1 MIKNPTKVNLRE
13 ELEKSRESNIQ
24 EVGKIVESSRLLL
37 TANEQAERNV
47 LANLGLDKNLQEL
60 EKLKGINLERGR
72 FENSYETKVF
82 TLEEI
87 KEIACE
93 YGLRFL
99 HSSYFR
105 GALDT
110 NVAREI
116 ARFGKI
122 NGLDITQGMNGQSGD
137 SARFM
142 MLAPEKEFSLINRE
156 KPARPVPA
164 PRDPALFYKVSDD
177 KFALVHQ
184 WGNDFSIMRLVNSWR
199 KRNSLNKVIHRQVAF
214 TGVAAIVLAFF
225 GVIGILP
232 LLGFSFLL
240 GSLANL
246 VFTSAQHAHMNARS
260 GKDTDTNGNVG
271 DFSYYTE
278 DIWDQ
283 PFNN

>member
-1 MIKNPTKVNLRE
+1 MKSIHKVNLRE
-13 ELEKSRESNIQ
+13 ELEKSREDSIQ
-24 EVGKIVESSRLLL
+24 EVGRIVESSKLLL
-37 TANEQAERNV
+37 TANEQEERNV

-60 EKLKGINLERGR
+60 ETVKGINLERGR
-72 FENSYETKVF
+72 FESSYETKVF

-116 ARFGKI
+116 SRFGKI
-122 NGLDITQGMNGQSGD
+122 NGLDITQGKNGQSGD
-137 SARFM
+137 SAKFM
-142 MLAPEKEFSLINRE
+142 MLAPEKEFTLINRE
-156 KPARPVPA
+156 KPARAVPI
-164 PRDPALFYKVSDD
+164 PKDPALFYEVSDN

-199 KRNSLNKVIHRQVAF
+199 KRNSKNKVIHRQLVF
-214 TGVAAIVLAFF
+214 TGVAAIVLASF
-225 GVIGILP
+225 GVIGMLP
-232 LLGFSFLL
+232 LLGFGVLI

-246 VFTSAQHAHMNARS
+246 VFTSAQHAHMSSRS
-260 GKDTDTNGNVG
+260 GQDTDTNGNVG
-271 DFSYYTE
+271 NFSYYTE
-278 DIWDQ
+278 DIWNQ
-283 PFNN
+283 PYNN